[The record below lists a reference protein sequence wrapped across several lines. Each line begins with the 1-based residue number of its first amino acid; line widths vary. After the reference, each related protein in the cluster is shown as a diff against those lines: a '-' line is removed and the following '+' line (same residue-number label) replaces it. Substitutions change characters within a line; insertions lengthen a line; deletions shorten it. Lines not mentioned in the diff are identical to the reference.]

1 MVRAKN
7 LLEQRFG
14 EEVGPLQ
21 VRSYVNYLK
30 LPQFYTLTDEMVTDI
45 DVLRVR
51 RSSRVARQVDSAYVV
66 LVD

>member
-30 LPQFYTLTDEMVTDI
+30 LPQFYTLTDEMVTDV